1 MSDIEISSELEGEN
15 IQITNSTN
23 EIFLIQKN
31 KWEDIKSLISKNIKE
46 IFWKAW
52 IKPLRFEKYEKG
64 ILHLSTDSKIAIN
77 RAETQYYDTIFFQAS
92 IFFTSLK
99 KIQFHTVSSKQ
110 KENIPLKKDVQKI
123 TIHNIDSRFL
133 INKKI
138 IIS

>member
-1 MSDIEISSELEGEN
+1 MSDIEINSELEKEN
-15 IQITNSTN
+15 NQNANSSN
-23 EIFLIQKN
+23 EEFLIQKN
-31 KWEDIKSLISKNIKE
+31 KWEETKSLISKNLKE

-64 ILHLSTDSKIAIN
+64 ILHLSTDSKIIIN

-110 KENIPLKKDVQKI
+110 KENISLKKM
-123 TIHNIDSRFL
+123 F
-133 INKKI
+133 KK
-138 IIS
+138 SK